1 MINFKILNMM
11 ISTTTK
17 LHALINTNSRNG
29 KISIAK
35 QIEIC
40 RAYRSGGAG
49 GGGVAD
55 DVAAV
60 TLLMIGTTGRSRQR

>member
-1 MINFKILNMM
+1 MN
-11 ISTTTK
+11 SSRADDTT
-17 LHALINTNSRNG
+17 
-29 KISIAK
+29 SIAK

-40 RAYRSGGAG
+40 HTYQSGGGG

-60 TLLMIGTTGRSRQR
+60 TLLMTTGTTGRSKRR